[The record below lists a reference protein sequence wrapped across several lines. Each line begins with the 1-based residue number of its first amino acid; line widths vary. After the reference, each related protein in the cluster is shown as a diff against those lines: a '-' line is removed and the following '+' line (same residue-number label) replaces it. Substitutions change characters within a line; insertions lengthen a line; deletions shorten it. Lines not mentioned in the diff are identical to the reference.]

1 MTMTEDQP
9 PLEADDGVDVDEWA
23 RDLTYREIH
32 LSVEG
37 VFDGF
42 RQVRP
47 RFRKRVQGTVVG
59 DSWYYKSGFVV
70 GYTLKALLAIT
81 AAAVGTGVA

>member
-1 MTMTEDQP
+1 MTDDDA
-9 PLEADDGVDVDEWA
+9 LEADDQVDAADWVA
-23 RDLTYREIH
+23 DLTYREIH

-37 VFDGF
+37 LFDGF

-59 DSWYYKSGFVV
+59 DSWYYKGAFVA
-70 GYTLKALLAIT
+70 GYVLKFVLAV
-81 AAAVGTGVA
+81 AAAEYAGVALPV

>member
-1 MTMTEDQP
+1 MTTDE
-9 PLEADDGVDVDEWA
+9 PLGADDSVDINEWA
-23 RDLTYREIH
+23 RDLTYREVH
-32 LSVEG
+32 LTVEG

-59 DSWYYKSGFVV
+59 DSWYYKGGFVF
-70 GYTLKALLAIT
+70 GYVLKAVLAIA
-81 AAAVGTGVA
+81 AAAVGVGVA